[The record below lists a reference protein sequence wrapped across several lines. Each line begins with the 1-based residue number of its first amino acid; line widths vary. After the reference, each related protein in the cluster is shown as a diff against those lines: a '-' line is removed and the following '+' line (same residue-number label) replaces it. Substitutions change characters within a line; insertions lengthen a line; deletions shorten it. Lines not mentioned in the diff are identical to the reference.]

1 MSVVVVVVVQGKRT
15 HAWVKHI
22 TMSDVQFTH
31 SPPYA
36 FTGHKLMLS
45 LDADE
50 GDHELC
56 SVQTQETILEELLLS
71 KKEHN

>member
-1 MSVVVVVVVQGKRT
+1 MLSQ
-15 HAWVKHI
+15 
-22 TMSDVQFTH
+22 
-31 SPPYA
+31 
-36 FTGHKLMLS
+36 GHKLMLF

-56 SVQTQETILEELLLS
+56 SVQTQETILEEVLLS